1 MNSEEEKIVEAV
13 NVSVKY
19 GQTEAISGI
28 TIAIKPGDYIGI
40 VGPNGSG
47 KTTFVKA
54 MLGLVPLSEGK
65 FVFGVK
71 PVKIG
76 YLPQRTSALD
86 PKFPASVSE
95 VISHGL
101 LSEKKFPRR
110 INSADKRRID
120 EIASM
125 LGIETLKNRNV
136 GSLSGG
142 QQQRVLLAR
151 ALVNKPEIIIL
162 DEPTNA
168 LDPHIRENFY
178 ELLSKLNAETQ
189 TTILL
194 ITHDA
199 GNIGNHARKFLYIDR
214 KLIFFGSFNE
224 FCASC
229 EMTEYFGPYA
239 QHYICKR
246 H

>member
-1 MNSEEEKIVEAV
+1 MDSEGEKIVEAV

-28 TIAIKPGDYIGI
+28 TLAIKHGDYIGI

-54 MLGLVPLSEGK
+54 LLGLVPLSEGK
-65 FVFGVK
+65 FVFGGK

-110 INSADKRRID
+110 INSGDKRRID

-199 GNIGNHARKFLYIDR
+199 GAVGSRARKLLYIDR
-214 KLIFFGSFNE
+214 KLIFFGSFEE
-224 FCASC
+224 FCESRK
-229 EMTEYFGPYA
+229 MTEYFGTYD